1 MTPTGAAATRLLGG
15 PGQAQ
20 VQAQAQQAPEEIDHK
35 EEINTF
41 WEKCCVFV
49 GMGCTLIAAGV
60 LLFVLLLLI
69 MFPDQRDKNTTAGM
83 QACFFGLL
91 AILFVVLVRMLL
103 VPRYTGDNGAFRSM
117 LFRPMRHEW
126 QWRPTGPDTYCFMD
140 AGGKF
145 SKVNTLAFNGLYII
159 KSKLYIAALA
169 FPLNWYSFKYKHI
182 LSTWCECVSS

>member
-1 MTPTGAAATRLLGG
+1 MASER
-15 PGQAQ
+15 
-20 VQAQAQQAPEEIDHK
+20 D
-35 EEINTF
+35 F

-60 LLFVLLLLI
+60 FLFVLLLLI

-145 SKVNTLAFNGLYII
+145 SKVGKRHRDKLNNAVSLGKTTKRLYYNIADEDGLHHPELQAG
-159 KSKLYIAALA
+159 SEEDNPRIA
-169 FPLNWYSFKYKHI
+169 
-182 LSTWCECVSS
+182 LS